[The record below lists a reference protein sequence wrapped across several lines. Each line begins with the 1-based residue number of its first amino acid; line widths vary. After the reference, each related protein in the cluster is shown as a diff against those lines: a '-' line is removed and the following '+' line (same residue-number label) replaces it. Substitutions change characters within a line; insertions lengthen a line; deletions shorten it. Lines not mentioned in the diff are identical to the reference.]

1 MHAKNHKMRRK
12 GTERERR
19 QGKDKTR
26 YFLKVSKLKKSYRGI
41 EYDTRLNV
49 PYIQTQERVFE
60 EPLLAT
66 QAVMTGG
73 KYGLISTLCLSTTR
87 AQSLPVI
94 MSTGLVV
101 NTSSHAEDLLLPPL
115 LTKTTS
121 HF

>member
-60 EPLLAT
+60 EPLLAM
-66 QAVMTGG
+66 QGVMTGG
-73 KYGLISTLCLSTTR
+73 KYIWLNINFVLINNESTIS
-87 AQSLPVI
+87 
-94 MSTGLVV
+94 
-101 NTSSHAEDLLLPPL
+101 SSHHVNWAGC
-115 LTKTTS
+115 
-121 HF
+121 